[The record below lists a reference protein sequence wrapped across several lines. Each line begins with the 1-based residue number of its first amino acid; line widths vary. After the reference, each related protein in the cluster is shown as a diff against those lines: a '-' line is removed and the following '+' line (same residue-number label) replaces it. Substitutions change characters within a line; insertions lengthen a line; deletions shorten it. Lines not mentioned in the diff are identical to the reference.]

1 MYNVLV
7 IDDEELICDGV
18 KAKLERAGL
27 PAVGHIH
34 VAYGGLQGLQAAQ
47 EVQPHII
54 ITDMRMPDIDGIQL
68 IRQLSPKLPRTKFI
82 MLSGHG
88 DYGYV
93 REAFKYGVLDYL
105 LKPAGSAELAKLILA
120 AIAAIEEDS
129 RKAQVMERSQLDEQ
143 TLLAARLNFLLN
155 VDSGRME
162 MHTGAEKDE
171 HLIQPPSNATN
182 THDLPEMLQSWQT
195 LQSYFPHP
203 IFAIGLFYIGESV
216 FSTKDLTRTDAC
228 LNEQI
233 QLAGY
238 TAQLQILAFHDTQ
251 GKVYTIFNY
260 TDPLTLNTIT
270 ALLRE
275 TVAQLNVDLLN
286 ASVVS
291 ISKAGHLRDLP
302 QLYKQAQLAMSYR
315 ILLEPDPVLCLHEL
329 PKPLEEWMPARRDID
344 ELRQAVETLHLAR
357 IHLWIDRWLPD
368 SLVMRISLEQ
378 LEAVFDLIITE
389 IHRHF
394 NGRFMF
400 EENELAQAFTSFHT
414 LHDLRQYL
422 KGYVLTAK
430 QLVSESTSL
439 EGAVISDAMSYVRQH
454 FNREIQLAEV
464 ANRVSMNYSYFSTL
478 FKERIGL
485 TFTAYLI
492 KIRMEE
498 AQRLLKDP
506 ALRIHEISEKVGYSN
521 PYHFSRAFKNH
532 CGISPKEFR
541 NTMQ

>member
-120 AIAAIEEDS
+120 AISAIEEDS
-129 RKAQVMERSQLDEQ
+129 RKTQVMERSQLDEQ

-155 VDSGRME
+155 AEPGRSE
-162 MHTGAEKDE
+162 I
-171 HLIQPPSNATN
+171 L
-182 THDLPEMLQSWQT
+182 LPEMLQSWQT
-195 LQSYFPHP
+195 IQSYFPHP
-203 IFAIGLFYIGESV
+203 TFSIGLFNISETV
-216 FSTKDLTRTDAC
+216 FSTKDLTRIDAC
-228 LNEQI
+228 LNGQI

-238 TAQLQILAFHDTQ
+238 AAQLQILAFHDTQ
-251 GKVYTIFNY
+251 GKVYTVFNY
-260 TDPLTLNTIT
+260 AAPLTLDAVT

-275 TVAQLNVDLLN
+275 TVAQLNSDLPK

-291 ISKAGHLRDLP
+291 ISKAGNLKDLP

-315 ILLEPDPVLCLHEL
+315 ILLEPDTLLFLHEP
-329 PKPLEEWMPARRDID
+329 PKPLEEWQPIRKDID

-357 IHLWIDRWLPD
+357 IHQWIDRWLPD

-394 NGRFMF
+394 NGRFIF
-400 EENELAQAFTSFHT
+400 EDNEQSQAFTTFHS

-422 KGYVLTAK
+422 KGYVYTAK

-439 EGAVISDAMSYVRQH
+439 EGAVISDAMAYVRQH

-485 TFTAYLI
+485 TFTAYLT

-506 ALRIHEISEKVGYSN
+506 ALRIHEISEKVGYNN

-541 NTMQ
+541 NTRQ